1 MPSSRRKR
9 SSGRLSAPVDVDSTK
24 KIASF
29 EGLQGPILVFVYA
42 PWCGHCKQYTPSW
55 EELENEPNRSIN
67 MARVRDDMFSST
79 SLTKRAEPVES
90 YPTILLIG
98 ENGKAV
104 KFKKDSAAASQ
115 EVPNRSDM
123 ETMRAIVR
131 NAGTPQGKSILN
143 SSVIE
148 PAAFTKAVNNSG
160 SNALIKNTSLNS
172 ATNTFTNTFT
182 KSSNNEDNLSVASQ
196 PMTELPTSI
205 PEPEAKHTLPE
216 TIVKFGPT
224 ISVPNIAAD
233 VVSTEK
239 IKGGSLFENLR
250 AIATRVGPPMVL
262 MGRQNKRSTR
272 RKHTKRRKATRR
284 QKSRSRR

>member
-1 MPSSRRKR
+1 MPSSHRKR

-24 KIASF
+24 KVKNF
-29 EGLQGPILVFVYA
+29 EGLQAPILVFVYA
-42 PWCGHCKQYTPSW
+42 PWCGHCTKYKPMW
-55 EELENEPNRSIN
+55 EELENDANRSIN
-67 MARVRDDMFSST
+67 MARVRDDMLSST
-79 SLTKRAEPVES
+79 SLTKRAEPISS
-90 YPTILLIG
+90 YPTVLLIG
-98 ENGKAV
+98 EDGKAV
-104 KFKKDSAAASQ
+104 NFKGDAAAVSQ
-115 EVPNRSDM
+115 AVPNHGDM
-123 ETMRAIVR
+123 DTMRSIVR
-131 NAGTPQGKSILN
+131 NAGTPEGKNILN

-148 PAAFTKAVNNSG
+148 PTAFTKAVNN
-160 SNALIKNTSLNS
+160 I

-182 KSSNNEDNLSVASQ
+182 KSDKNKNNLSVASQ

-205 PEPEAKHTLPE
+205 PEPDAKHTLPE

-239 IKGGSLFENLR
+239 IKGGSLFESLR
-250 AIATRVGPPMVL
+250 KIATRVGPPMVL
-262 MGRQNKRSTR
+262 MGQSTR